1 MHADPFTTLLRPIM
15 QLLDQALP
23 ENLAGS
29 VKADIESKAQS
40 VFKQMALVPKHEF
53 EAQEAL
59 LQTLEAQVKTLETRL
74 SQLEESSAH
83 GSQPDTKAVQD

>member
-1 MHADPFTTLLRPIM
+1 MHADPLNTLLGPIM

-29 VKADIESKAQS
+29 VKADIETKAQS

-59 LQTLEAQVKTLETRL
+59 LQTLEAQVNALEQRL
-74 SQLEESSAH
+74 SQLESLSAEVP
-83 GSQPDTKAVQD
+83 SPSAKFAED

>member
-15 QLLDQALP
+15 QLLDNALP

-29 VKADIESKAQS
+29 AKAEIETKAQS

-59 LQTLEAQVKTLETRL
+59 LQTLEAQVKTLERRL
-74 SQLEESSAH
+74 SQLEKSSDH
-83 GSQPDTKAVQD
+83 GSPPDGRTAEN

>member
-15 QLLDQALP
+15 QLLDNALP

-29 VKADIESKAQS
+29 VKADIETKAQS

-59 LQTLEAQVKTLETRL
+59 LQTLEAQVKNLETRL
-74 SQLEESSAH
+74 SQLEKSSDH
-83 GSQPDTKAVQD
+83 GSPTDARAAED

>member
-29 VKADIESKAQS
+29 VKADIETKVQS
-40 VFKQMALVPKHEF
+40 VFKQMALVPKREF

-59 LQTLEAQVKTLETRL
+59 LQTLETQVKTLETRL

-83 GSQPDTKAVQD
+83 GSQPDTKTVQD

>member
-1 MHADPFTTLLRPIM
+1 MHLDPFNTLLRPIM

-23 ENLAGS
+23 EHLAAS
-29 VKADIESKAQS
+29 LKADIEDKAQS
-40 VFKQMALVPKHEF
+40 LFKQIALVPKHEF

-59 LQTLEAQVKTLETRL
+59 LQTLEAHIETLEKRL

-83 GSQPDTKAVQD
+83 GSHLGANNAED

>member
-29 VKADIESKAQS
+29 LKADIETKAQS

-59 LQTLEAQVKTLETRL
+59 LQTLEAQIKSLEARL
-74 SQLEESSAH
+74 SELEGFSANRPPR
-83 GSQPDTKAVQD
+83 GASFIED

>member
-1 MHADPFTTLLRPIM
+1 MHADPLNTLLGPTM

-29 VKADIESKAQS
+29 VKADIETKAQS
-40 VFKQMALVPKHEF
+40 VFKQMALVPKHQF

-59 LQTLEAQVKTLETRL
+59 LQTLEAQVNALRAAL
-74 SQLEESSAH
+74 IA
-83 GSQPDTKAVQD
+83 A

>member
-1 MHADPFTTLLRPIM
+1 MHADPLNTLLGPIM

-29 VKADIESKAQS
+29 VKADIETKAQS
-40 VFKQMALVPKHEF
+40 VFKQMALVPKHQF

-59 LQTLEAQVKTLETRL
+59 LQTLEAQVNALEQRL
-74 SQLEESSAH
+74 SQLESLSAE
-83 GSQPDTKAVQD
+83 GPSPSAKSAED